1 MPPVS
6 WPAVLD
12 VDAILRP
19 YWDALTEHA
28 GPLALYD
35 AHTHLGRNDPDGM
48 RQEPEE
54 LFTALDRAG
63 GARAVTFPMHE
74 PDGYG
79 PANDMVLEAAAESGG
94 RVVAFCRV
102 DPRHNAVAEAR
113 RCLDAGARGIKLHPR
128 AERFTLAEPAVRGLV
143 ELAHDRRVPILIHAG
158 RGIPAL
164 GRDTVHL
171 SGEFPDAR
179 LILAHAAI
187 SDLAW
192 LWRVLPEHPN
202 VFIDT
207 AWWNPA
213 DLVALFTLVAPGQ
226 VVWASDSPYGL
237 PLTSAA
243 MHLRCAIQAG
253 LGPEALRSVA
263 GGQIARL
270 VAAEDPQ
277 PAGEAPREAHALD
290 PLLER
295 VVTHLCSAMGRAFA
309 RSDPEEQ
316 VALAR
321 LACAVGEEGPHADVF
336 AAVLELLDLYREHLT
351 PPPEHGRPMPP
362 AGRFLVMALMV
373 ARTPDAPLPRRPDAP
388 APRREAAE
396 PA

>member
-1 MPPVS
+1 
-6 WPAVLD
+6 
-12 VDAILRP
+12 
-19 YWDALTEHA
+19 
-28 GPLALYD
+28 
-35 AHTHLGRNDPDGM
+35 
-48 RQEPEE
+48 
-54 LFTALDRAG
+54 
-63 GARAVTFPMHE
+63 
-74 PDGYG
+74 
-79 PANDMVLEAAAESGG
+79 MVLEAAARSGG

-102 DPRHNAVAEAR
+102 DPRRDAVAEAR
-113 RCLDAGARGIKLHPR
+113 RCLDAGAVGIKLHPR
-128 AERFTLAEPAVRGLV
+128 AEHFTLAEPAVRGLV
-143 ELAHDRRVPILIHAG
+143 ALAHERRVPILIHAG

-171 SGEFPDAR
+171 SAEFPDAR
-179 LILAHAAI
+179 LILAHCAI

-226 VVWASDSPYGL
+226 ILWASDSPYGL
-237 PLTSAA
+237 PLTSAI
-243 MHLRCAIQAG
+243 MHLRCAVQAG

-263 GGQIARL
+263 GEQIARL
-270 VAAEDPQ
+270 VAGSDAV
-277 PAGEAPREAHALD
+277 PAGDPPGEIRALD

-295 VVTHLCSAMGRAFA
+295 VVTHLCSAIGRAFA

-316 VALAR
+316 IALAR
-321 LACAVGEEGPHADVF
+321 LACAVGDEGPHADVF
-336 AAVLELLDLYREHLT
+336 AAVLEQLDLYREHLT
-351 PPPEHGRPMPP
+351 PPPDHGRPLPP

-373 ARTPDAPLPRRPDAP
+373 ARTPDAPLSRRPQAP